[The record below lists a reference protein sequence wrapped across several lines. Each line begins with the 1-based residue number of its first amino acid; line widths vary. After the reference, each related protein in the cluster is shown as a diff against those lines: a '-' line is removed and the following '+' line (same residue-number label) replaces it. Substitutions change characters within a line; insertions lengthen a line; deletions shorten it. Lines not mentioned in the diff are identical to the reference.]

1 MHCRYNRCVD
11 FTPVVFDW
19 DGANIAHLARHSV
32 SRQEAEQCY
41 RNDPLIVEEQFING
55 EDRYLALGE
64 TQAARRLAFVF
75 TRRSDHIRFVTAY
88 PMTAQQQEIYEE
100 G

>member
-1 MHCRYNRCVD
+1 VES
-11 FTPVVFDW
+11 PPAVFDW
-19 DGANIAHLARHSV
+19 DDANIAHLARHAV
-32 SRQEAEQCY
+32 SPQEAEQCY
-41 RNDPLIVEEQFING
+41 RNDPLIMEEQFVNG

-64 TQAARRLAFVF
+64 THAGRRLAFVF
-75 TRRSDHIRFVTAY
+75 ALRSDRVRFVTAY